1 MWMCLVEEIINYK
14 YSLGRYDLLY
24 TPIEYL
30 NFDSKLIPRIK
41 SKKIQIIPEKKRIN
55 ILDWKSLNDQ
65 EKEFVFFS
73 GFDIYEVR
81 KFQ

>member
-1 MWMCLVEEIINYK
+1 MKEISEIVEYK

-30 NFDSKLIPRIK
+30 NFDSKPIPIIQ

-55 ILDWKSLNDQ
+55 IIDWNGLSDQ